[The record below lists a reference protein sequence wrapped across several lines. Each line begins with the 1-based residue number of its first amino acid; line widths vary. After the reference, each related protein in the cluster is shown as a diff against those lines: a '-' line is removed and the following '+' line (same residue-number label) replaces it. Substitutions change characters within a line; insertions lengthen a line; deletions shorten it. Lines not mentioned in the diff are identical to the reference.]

1 MGEVLS
7 KLGIDTGGLLVYFVN
22 FGIIAAVLTYF
33 LYKPLLKALDDRGAQ
48 VKNNLDEA
56 ERLRKQFE
64 AEREA
69 RERENR
75 LMVEKMQSEV
85 AAARQ
90 AAESKAQ
97 ELIAEAEE
105 RKKQLMADARAQ
117 IELLKAGLQ
126 AEVESEILARME
138 RTIMDVLQNR
148 VPKDVLEKSIR
159 ESWKSMEDEF

>member
-33 LYKPLLKALDDRGAQ
+33 LYKPLLKALDARRDQ
-48 VKNNLDEA
+48 IKNNLDEA
-56 ERLRKQFE
+56 ERLRQQFE
-64 AEREA
+64 AERVA

-75 LMVEKMQSEV
+75 LLMEKMQTEV
-85 AAARQ
+85 NAARQ

-126 AEVESEILARME
+126 AEVESEIIVRME

-148 VPKDVLEKSIR
+148 VPKEVVEKSIR
-159 ESWKSMEDEF
+159 KSWKSMEDEF